1 MRVGVAEQ
9 LPKQSFYRVPLAL
22 YRPGDILEDDVY
34 FLYQGQY
41 VLYKMK
47 DLSWKEED
55 RVQLQD
61 FKIFDLY
68 IKLPD
73 ARAHHEVIEKNLSRI
88 LESPIVATREKA
100 QLLYDTSSTIV
111 EDLYQKP
118 MASENLKRSVKSV
131 HRSIEFLSQQS
142 DNFFAVMSMATRNYT
157 EFNHAWHTAIYAI
170 AVGRK
175 MGIKTF
181 NQISELGIGALLH
194 DIGKTKV
201 DPRIISQE
209 GRLSGE
215 DRKAVE
221 LHPRF
226 GFDIL
231 RASRAVPELSEQ
243 IVLQHHEREN
253 ASGYPSKL
261 SMEIHPF
268 AKIVAVV
275 DCFDALTTDRSFQA
289 AMTPL
294 QAIKVMQSDLK
305 DEYDQNV
312 LVNLVKVLTK

>member
-1 MRVGVAEQ
+1 MRAGVADEI
-9 LPKQSFYRVPLAL
+9 PKETFYRVPLAL

-41 VLYKMK
+41 ILYKMK

-55 RVQLQD
+55 RVHLED
-61 FKIFDLY
+61 FQIFHLY
-68 IKLPD
+68 IKLRST
-73 ARAHHEVIEKNLSRI
+73 RAHHEVIEKNLSRI
-88 LESPIVATREKA
+88 LESPVVATREKA
-100 QLLYDTSSTIV
+100 QLLYETSSSMV

-118 MASENLKRSVKSV
+118 MSTENLKRSVKSV
-131 HRSIEFLSQQS
+131 HRSIEFLSERA
-142 DNFFAVMSMATRNYT
+142 DNFFAVMSMATRSYS
-157 EFNHAWHTAIYAI
+157 EFSHAWHTAIYAI
-170 AVGRK
+170 AVGRE

-201 DPRIISQE
+201 DSKILSQE

-221 LHPRF
+221 LHPRY

-231 RASRAVPELSEQ
+231 RASRSVPELSEQ

-253 ASGYPSKL
+253 ASGYPSRL
-261 SMEIHPF
+261 SYEIHPF

-275 DCFDALTTDRSFQA
+275 DCFDALTTDRVFQNSIS
-289 AMTPL
+289 PL
-294 QAIKVMQSDLK
+294 QAIKVMQGELK

-312 LVNLVKVLTK
+312 LVALVKVMTK